1 MDQESLS
8 ATRTRCAGTFELHVS
23 VIRGISVKLS
33 AKLSIQKSF
42 VRQSSLPSAGSDLSL
57 PEGELEWPETIEIEG
72 ERVELRKKNRDIS
85 CTSSY
90 DSMEGKYVFLS
101 YRNM

>member
-1 MDQESLS
+1 MQVASQLCV
-8 ATRTRCAGTFELHVS
+8 AIKLHEFAVFKCF
-23 VIRGISVKLS
+23 IC
-33 AKLSIQKSF
+33 
-42 VRQSSLPSAGSDLSL
+42 RQSSLPSASSDLSL

-90 DSMEGKYVFLS
+90 DSMEGKCVFSIIYACL
-101 YRNM
+101 

>member
-23 VIRGISVKLS
+23 VIRGISV
-33 AKLSIQKSF
+33 KLSIQKSF

>member
-1 MDQESLS
+1 M
-8 ATRTRCAGTFELHVS
+8 C
-23 VIRGISVKLS
+23 II
-33 AKLSIQKSF
+33 F
-42 VRQSSLPSAGSDLSL
+42 VRQSSLPSASSDLSL

-90 DSMEGKYVFLS
+90 DSMEGKYVFLITACVCVCVCV
-101 YRNM
+101 YICKILL

>member
-1 MDQESLS
+1 MQVHL
-8 ATRTRCAGTFELHVS
+8 
-23 VIRGISVKLS
+23 KLS
-33 AKLSIQKSF
+33 AAIKLYSCCLLQCFIC
-42 VRQSSLPSAGSDLSL
+42 RQSSLPSASSDLSL

-90 DSMEGKYVFLS
+90 DSMEGKYVAFS
-101 YRNM
+101 II

>member
-1 MDQESLS
+1 MF
-8 ATRTRCAGTFELHVS
+8 A
-23 VIRGISVKLS
+23 I
-33 AKLSIQKSF
+33 F
-42 VRQSSLPSAGSDLSL
+42 VRQSSLPSASSDLSL

-90 DSMEGKYVFLS
+90 DSMEGKYVLS
-101 YRNM
+101 IIQIIIFRNIYIYIYEIH